1 MSFIKGNLVRKRIGE
16 KFMLGNQEESD
27 IKKFITDETYTTNGE
42 YLLVIKNTQTCR
54 ITLDVETT
62 DHIIIKALTDVYI
75 VPKEGL
81 IDEQYSE
88 MQLGSHQPS
97 GCATRVLFGHPAEPF
112 HTNLRQLDG
121 RQPG

>member
-88 MQLGSHQPS
+88 IHIGNGACVEFYS
-97 GCATRVLFGHPAEPF
+97 
-112 HTNLRQLDG
+112 LDSQWFIVSSDG
-121 RQPG
+121 LKLDNV